1 MVIRVSEIPEE
12 GLQIEGVAEF
22 PRPFLD
28 RSWTLRDISLKVE
41 KDGDTVFVTGR
52 LEATVPQYCGRC
64 LESYTVAVEPMVNAR
79 FVPAPQERGEERE
92 LGSEDLETDVYQH
105 GLLDLTALVE
115 TETTLGLPMKPL
127 CREAC
132 KGLCPICGSN
142 RNVTAC
148 TCEAKAPDPRWAAL
162 KAWAERSR

>member
-12 GLQIEGVAEF
+12 GLQIEGVGEF

-28 RSWTLRDISLKVE
+28 PSWTLRDISLKVE

-64 LESYTVAVEPMVNAR
+64 LEPYAVAVEPMVDAR
-79 FVPAPQERGEERE
+79 FVPAPQGRGEERE
-92 LGSEDLETDVYQH
+92 LGSEDLGTDVYDN

-127 CREAC
+127 CREDC
-132 KGLCPICGSN
+132 RGLCPICGSN